1 MKGDERKKQQKHT
14 KMENNFTYNN
24 FFFFFIIGDFIFRRF
39 DLGNPLGIRSSV
51 GIIGFGC
58 VI

>member
-24 FFFFFIIGDFIFRRF
+24 FFFFIIGDFIFRRF
-39 DLGNPLGIRSSV
+39 DLDNPLGIRSSV